1 MKATPAIPYSHTSWP
16 DAVAST
22 MLFADHKHEEVVK
35 LLQQTHSEELM
46 AAKIGH
52 EESVNGFTWKII
64 SHYRLGQVTRPS
76 RVSST
81 WGTQSMAQCVSISQI
96 PARPWG
102 KARAIQWKKK
112 KKQKTKKNS

>member
-52 EESVNGFTWKII
+52 EESVNGFTWKI
-64 SHYRLGQVTRPS
+64 
-76 RVSST
+76 
-81 WGTQSMAQCVSISQI
+81 M
-96 PARPWG
+96 
-102 KARAIQWKKK
+102 
-112 KKQKTKKNS
+112 